1 MAHPTQLG
9 FQDAAS
15 PVIEELLHFHDHSL
29 IVVTIISIFVLYII
43 TAIVTTVL
51 TDKLLIDAQELE
63 VVWTVLPA
71 LVLILIGFPSLL
83 ILYVMDE
90 IDDPLLTVKAV
101 GHQ

>member
-29 IVVTIISIFVLYII
+29 MVVTIISIFVLYII
-43 TAIVTTVL
+43 TAMVTTVL

-63 VVWTVLPA
+63 VV
-71 LVLILIGFPSLL
+71 
-83 ILYVMDE
+83 
-90 IDDPLLTVKAV
+90 
-101 GHQ
+101 